1 LLRLLPGCEYLGE
14 EGWNLCRTYLDTIE
28 NQMAQILRR
37 HSVFFWLHLYR
48 RIGVGLSPEHGGKTD
63 ANTVGLVRQ
72 IVELAISK
80 HGDKTRKDD
89 LAPVSKVHFKDILGG
104 HCQRLWQRWLGPV
117 DALGKFR
124 RLAATRQWVIT
135 QFEIRDFIDAYL
147 VEGYA
152 YEYWRVT
159 ALMRAVG
166 KGSGFAENADDWP
179 DTRESLSLS
188 RLIISY
194 DQRIATR
201 RPFSTALLGS
211 WFHSSFEPRNRD
223 EKMLVPFYNIEKRS
237 LCNELTTPNNE
248 PFASNFLVVPIDV
261 RAFRNAHLFLE
272 HAFKKTTGV
281 SLDSYLMCLWA
292 LANIALLPARVLYT
306 SRADNDDLLDQNGQ
320 LFMNFL
326 NILQRAYT
334 LFETDPGLVDE
345 ILFRAEAFSRHAFSC
360 DREDVKSCVGQLILR
375 EESRDQIALWSG
387 GRRFP
392 LIPFGEVLIIDLEGI
407 PSLLQTL
414 FYRVQH
420 QQTIRGSV
428 FEETFRVALA
438 AEGFVQPQTGEIV
451 AASGE
456 KREVDATVRIGDDLF
471 LFECRSIERPLDFEL
486 GRPRTL
492 EARRGFLESKV
503 RQVLSLRDFVI
514 SNPSGRN
521 YDFRWAKTISAFVVS
536 PFVEWIWDR
545 SDRLWH
551 SNDIPRILQ
560 ADEAISYLHRREG
573 T

>member
-1 LLRLLPGCEYLGE
+1 
-14 EGWNLCRTYLDTIE
+14 
-28 NQMAQILRR
+28 MAQILRR

-223 EKMLVPFYNIEKRS
+223 EKMLVPFI
-237 LCNELTTPNNE
+237 
-248 PFASNFLVVPIDV
+248 
-261 RAFRNAHLFLE
+261 
-272 HAFKKTTGV
+272 
-281 SLDSYLMCLWA
+281 
-292 LANIALLPARVLYT
+292 T
-306 SRADNDDLLDQNGQ
+306 SRSVVYVMSLQPLTMSRSPPIFWSCPSTLGRSVTLICSLNMLLRRRPAS
-320 LFMNFL
+320 LS
-326 NILQRAYT
+326 T
-334 LFETDPGLVDE
+334 VT
-345 ILFRAEAFSRHAFSC
+345 
-360 DREDVKSCVGQLILR
+360 SCV
-375 EESRDQIALWSG
+375 SG
-387 GRRFP
+387 
-392 LIPFGEVLIIDLEGI
+392 
-407 PSLLQTL
+407 
-414 FYRVQH
+414 H
-420 QQTIRGSV
+420 
-428 FEETFRVALA
+428 
-438 AEGFVQPQTGEIV
+438 
-451 AASGE
+451 
-456 KREVDATVRIGDDLF
+456 
-471 LFECRSIERPLDFEL
+471 
-486 GRPRTL
+486 
-492 EARRGFLESKV
+492 
-503 RQVLSLRDFVI
+503 
-514 SNPSGRN
+514 
-521 YDFRWAKTISAFVVS
+521 
-536 PFVEWIWDR
+536 
-545 SDRLWH
+545 
-551 SNDIPRILQ
+551 
-560 ADEAISYLHRREG
+560 
-573 T
+573 